1 MRRFIGLLAIVTILG
16 GASLAAQTGAGTASS
31 DTAELR
37 QEIEQLKKTVSALQ
51 ERLSAQE
58 KAQEQ
63 QKAQEQAKPEPAKSE
78 NQDTEGVADLKAKVR
93 DLDQR
98 INKTERKSG
107 LDRLAWSGDFRVEA
121 HSIFGSIPAHYDGMK
136 LQNLVVKSMFAMN
149 VLGRPPMSVDEIN
162 NTVAA
167 NFGGYQYFT
176 QNLSFDKLK
185 AAMASFPAPLQA
197 QLMGML
203 MPSTFVGRYAADSNT
218 LFTNRLRLNFD
229 SRVSDNVSVQARLS
243 MYKTFGDSTDVQVFN
258 GQANTLNLDGT
269 TSRVPTGD
277 MIRVERAF
285 FTWNKIGG
293 LPLYVSIGRRPS
305 TDGPPLNFREDEL
318 RGGTPSGALFD
329 YQYDGVTI
337 GYHVTPKMALRVC
350 YGMGYTAGF
359 GNGQL
364 LESPADRLKS
374 VHLMGGMADLY
385 DTDKTFVQVL
395 VARAWNVTDGF
406 NGLMVLPVNP
416 LTGDAVPAPVV
427 MRYTP
432 SANLGSIGL
441 YGLVLE
447 KRLGQFDA
455 YFSANIDSLRPNGT
469 TTPFGGLGSDPF
481 DTPSDHDGYMFY
493 AGLRYSVPQN
503 DGRTKLGFEFNHG
516 SKYWFNFAQ
525 AEDDILAPKTSARGN
540 VYETYLTHRITPHF
554 VLKVDY
560 QRFNYDWSGSGWH
573 LGAPKRLDSTPLLG
587 FPTYDTANMFTVGLT
602 ARF

>member
-1 MRRFIGLLAIVTILG
+1 MQKIFSICLVIAILG
-16 GASLAAQTGAGTASS
+16 GANLVAQTSPGAASS
-31 DTAELR
+31 ETIELR
-37 QEIEQLKKTVSALQ
+37 QEVEQLKKTVALLEERLAAQ
-51 ERLSAQE
+51 ERAA
-58 KAQEQ
+58 KTTQEQ
-63 QKAQEQAKPEPAKSE
+63 QEVTAPKAEKKDSE
-78 NQDTEGVADLKAKVR
+78 SVTALEAKVK

-98 INKTERKSG
+98 INQTERKAG

-121 HSIFGSIPAHYDGMK
+121 HSIFGTVPAHYDGMM
-136 LQNLVVKSMFAMN
+136 LQNLVVKSMFVTS
-149 VLGRPPMSVDEIN
+149 VLGRPPVSISEIN

-167 NFGGYQYFT
+167 NYSGYQYFT
-176 QNLSFDKLK
+176 SNLTFDQLK
-185 AAMASFPAPLQA
+185 TAMAGFPAPLQA

-203 MPSTFVGRYAADSNT
+203 MPSTYARGYSADTNT

-243 MYKTFGDSTDVQVFN
+243 MYKAFGDSTNVQVFN
-258 GQANTLNLDGT
+258 GQPNTLDVDGT

-305 TDGPPLNFREDEL
+305 TDGPPLNYREDEL

-329 YQYDGVTI
+329 YQYDGVTV
-337 GYHVTPKMALRVC
+337 GYHVTSKTALRVC
-350 YGMGYTAGF
+350 YGMGYTSGF

-374 VHLMGGMADLY
+374 VHLMGAMADLY
-385 DTDKTFVQVL
+385 ETDKTFVQVL
-395 VARAWNVTDGF
+395 VAHAWNVTDGF
-406 NGLMVLPVNP
+406 NGLMVLPYNP
-416 LTGDAVPAPVV
+416 LTGDAISAPVV

-432 SANLGSIGL
+432 SANLGGIGL
-441 YGLVLE
+441 YGIVLE
-447 KRLGQFDA
+447 KRLRQFDT
-455 YFSANIDSLRPNGT
+455 YFSANIDSLRPNGK

-481 DTPSDHDGYMFY
+481 ETPTDHNGYMFY
-493 AGLRYSVPQN
+493 AGVRYNVPQN

-525 AEDDILAPKTSARGN
+525 AEDDILAPKTSARGD
-540 VYETYLTHRITPHF
+540 VYEAYLTHRITSRF
-554 VLKVDY
+554 ILKADY
-560 QRFNYDWSGSGWH
+560 QRFNYEWSGSGWH
-573 LGAPKRLDSTPLLG
+573 IGAPKRLDSVPVLG
-587 FPTYDTANMFTVGLT
+587 FPTYDKANMLTVGLT